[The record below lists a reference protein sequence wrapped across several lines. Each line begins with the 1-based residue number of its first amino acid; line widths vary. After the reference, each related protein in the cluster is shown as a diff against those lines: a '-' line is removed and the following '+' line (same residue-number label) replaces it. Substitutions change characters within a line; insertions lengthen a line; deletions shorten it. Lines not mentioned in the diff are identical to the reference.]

1 MKAEKASHRKWFSG
15 KSLKA
20 SSVPGKTNR
29 WLALR
34 ISMPQSQ
41 LDKWVMPL
49 WQHIWKPKIPAKSPF
64 SVVTKEWW
72 GGWPVSFPAEYR
84 RAMQQSPPGG
94 AKIHAAE
101 PAAGALWRA
110 GAARGQPD
118 ARERPRGRGCAVEIG
133 RCHLGM
139 APNGLYWLSD
149 SPAADKRAR
158 AAAAFLSRSPTRRKG
173 AKWRGGNHEV
183 GSEIISNSPRQS
195 QDGIYLLTLPS
206 SVKSFQLMELENRR
220 NLPTPIFSRIRKKK
234 KSEENA

>member
-1 MKAEKASHRKWFSG
+1 MVS
-15 KSLKA
+15 
-20 SSVPGKTNR
+20 
-29 WLALR
+29 
-34 ISMPQSQ
+34 
-41 LDKWVMPL
+41 
-49 WQHIWKPKIPAKSPF
+49 
-64 SVVTKEWW
+64 KEWW

-94 AKIHAAE
+94 SKIHAAE

-139 APNGLYWLSD
+139 APNGLYRLSD

-173 AKWRGGNHEV
+173 AKWRGGDHEV
-183 GSEIISNSPRQS
+183 GSEIINNSPRQS
-195 QDGIYLLTLPS
+195 PDGIYLLTLPS

-234 KSEENA
+234 KVKKTHNDTKAGAKEGARGKSAPGLRAEILVQALVKTIILQIISL